1 VIELSRRAIDL
12 DPTYWLGY
20 AVQGLAYEKLG
31 QFNQAIATLERA
43 RSHDDSPTTLEML
56 GGAYAAAGRNADAER
71 VLIELTEQADV
82 HYVCPYEVATL
93 YAGLK
98 KTDQALRWLE
108 KGYQDHADCMPW
120 IATDAKFDTLRDNA
134 QFRDLVS
141 RVGLKPG

>member
-1 VIELSRRAIDL
+1 
-12 DPTYWLGY
+12 
-20 AVQGLAYEKLG
+20 
-31 QFNQAIATLERA
+31 
-43 RSHDDSPTTLEML
+43 ML

-71 VLIELTEQADV
+71 VLTELTEQADV

>member
-1 VIELSRRAIDL
+1 M
-12 DPTYWLGY
+12 
-20 AVQGLAYEKLG
+20 QGLAYEKTG

-56 GGAYAAAGRNADAER
+56 GGSYAAAGRNADAEK

-82 HYVCPYEVATL
+82 HYVCPYQVATL

-120 IATDAKFDTLRDNA
+120 ISTDAKFDTLRDNA
-134 QFRDLVS
+134 QFRELVS
-141 RVGLKPG
+141 RVGLRPR